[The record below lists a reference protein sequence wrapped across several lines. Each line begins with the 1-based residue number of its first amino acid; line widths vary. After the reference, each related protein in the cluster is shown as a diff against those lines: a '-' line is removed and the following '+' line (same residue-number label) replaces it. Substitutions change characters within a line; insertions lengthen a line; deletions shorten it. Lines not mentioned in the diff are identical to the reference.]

1 MGHRTDFCTVRK
13 TRLAL
18 NLIALIHTE
27 DSDEDRVYTPM
38 DIDDPALYNAMN
50 LKSPESTPPMDV
62 DGTGV
67 NPSIST
73 PEHLI
78 NVDTPPENNSDARS
92 TKTYLG
98 MSVGFESVPE
108 LTSDSQMKSPLLTSN
123 QNTLPSIFLQH
134 LEWES
139 WGSDAL
145 EQKQGYKRKW
155 AILRRHKE
163 LGFPLQFRHIPW
175 PVFRTNATTDPEIN
189 TPSVEYFIFGETQ
202 AITSPHQARR
212 LAKQNLKL
220 FHSDKFTLVL
230 DRVLSMDREWAKYCA
245 EVVCRVLTR
254 HLD

>member
-1 MGHRTDFCTVRK
+1 MANTFLTFDTVGRHHTDF
-13 TRLAL
+13 
-18 NLIALIHTE
+18 

-38 DIDDPALYNAMN
+38 DVDDPALYNAMN
-50 LKSPESTPPMDV
+50 FEESRVYTPMDV

-78 NVDTPPENNSDARS
+78 NVDTPPENNSDVRS

-123 QNTLPSIFLQH
+123 QNNLPSIFCNI
-134 LEWES
+134 WS
-139 WGSDAL
+139 GKAG
-145 EQKQGYKRKW
+145 KQGYQRKW
-155 AILRRHKE
+155 AILRQHKE

>member
-1 MGHRTDFCTVRK
+1 MANTFLTFDTVGRHHADFCHEAVHLSTVRK
-13 TRLAL
+13 TRLTL

-50 LKSPESTPPMDV
+50 FEESRVYTPMDV

-123 QNTLPSIFLQH
+123 QNNLPSIFLQH

-139 WGSDAL
+139 W
-145 EQKQGYKRKW
+145 KQGYQRKW

-230 DRVLSMDREWAKYCA
+230 DR
-245 EVVCRVLTR
+245 
-254 HLD
+254 